1 MNITDVTA
9 GCWYTTSKFIG
20 DHFTSGILAHRNEH
34 FYFFLSERRMRIKIT
49 FYIEMTQEFLDG
61 FLMRIKDLVNFEQCT
76 KWDLVSQANANSQEC
91 NHFTFVVL
99 NSSLNDCFKT
109 NMSST
114 VKEKALSGYRMFSRW
129 NLILNFI
136 NLLYSIFKT

>member
-1 MNITDVTA
+1 MVSDWFASNPVGLTSKQYVSVLSGIAAILSDIFMNITDVTA

-76 KWDLVSQANANSQEC
+76 
-91 NHFTFVVL
+91 
-99 NSSLNDCFKT
+99 
-109 NMSST
+109 
-114 VKEKALSGYRMFSRW
+114 
-129 NLILNFI
+129 
-136 NLLYSIFKT
+136 

>member
-1 MNITDVTA
+1 MVSDWFASNPVGLTSKQYVSVLSGIAAILSDISMNITDVTA

-76 KWDLVSQANANSQEC
+76 
-91 NHFTFVVL
+91 
-99 NSSLNDCFKT
+99 
-109 NMSST
+109 
-114 VKEKALSGYRMFSRW
+114 
-129 NLILNFI
+129 
-136 NLLYSIFKT
+136 

>member
-61 FLMRIKDLVNFEQCT
+61 FLMRIKDLVN
-76 KWDLVSQANANSQEC
+76 QANANSQEC

-114 VKEKALSGYRMFSRW
+114 VKEKALSGYRMFSR
-129 NLILNFI
+129 
-136 NLLYSIFKT
+136 